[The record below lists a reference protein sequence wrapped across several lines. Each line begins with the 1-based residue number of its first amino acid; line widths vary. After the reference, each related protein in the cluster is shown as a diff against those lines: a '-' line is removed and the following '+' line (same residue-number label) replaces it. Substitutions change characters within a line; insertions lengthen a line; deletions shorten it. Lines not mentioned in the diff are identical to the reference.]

1 MHDRSRVFLAA
12 ILFSALLLIGKGMGV
27 STPAAALPA
36 ADPFADEPLAPL
48 RQQVQTK
55 AVALS
60 DSAAEQ
66 VDRLLAWIG
75 NMERSVASALKSSA
89 AVKTRALPA
98 GEPGTVQ
105 VRDYLNFRTSP
116 NGPVISRLH
125 GGDRVEILGRQG
137 SWYRIRFGNRV
148 GYAFAKYIAKGA
160 AATTAKA
167 GKTPAPVTTGVVAG
181 AAPKGKGTPL
191 NVRATGYYP
200 PPPGGYKTKAEARLE
215 GGAYDCRGQ
224 KLRTLQQYNPRDPK
238 AYVSCATDPRVIKT
252 GTYFTI
258 DQFPGVRFLACDVGG
273 SIKGRHVDICCQTKA
288 DAYRLPDRVTV
299 RTLT

>member
-1 MHDRSRVFLAA
+1 MHDRSRIFLAA
-12 ILFSALLLIGKGMGV
+12 NLFAVLLLIGSWPGG
-27 STPAAALPA
+27 TAPAAALPA
-36 ADPFADEPLAPL
+36 GPFADESLTPL
-48 RQQVQTK
+48 RQQVETK

-60 DSAAEQ
+60 GSAAER
-66 VDRLLAWIG
+66 VDRLLTWIEK
-75 NMERSVASALKSSA
+75 MEGSVRSALKSSA
-89 AVKTRALPA
+89 APKAQALPTGQA
-98 GEPGTVQ
+98 GTVQ

-137 SWYRIRFGNRV
+137 SWYRIRVGNRV
-148 GYAFAKYIAKGA
+148 GYAFAKYITQGA
-160 AATTAKA
+160 VTTTAKA
-167 GKTPAPVTTGVVAG
+167 GKTPAPVTSGVPAG
-181 AAPKGKGTPL
+181 STPAGRGAPM
-191 NVRATGYYP
+191 NVKATGYYP

-224 KLRTLQQYNPRDPK
+224 KLRTLQQYNAKDPK

-273 SIKGRHVDICCQTKA
+273 GIKGQHVDICCQTKA
-288 DAYRLPDRVTV
+288 DAYRLPARVTV

>member
-12 ILFSALLLIGKGMGV
+12 ILFAVLLLIANGLGM
-27 STPAAALPA
+27 TAPTAAHA
-36 ADPFADEPLAPL
+36 AVDPFADEPLTPL

-55 AVALS
+55 AVSLS
-60 DSAAEQ
+60 GSAAER

-75 NMERSVASALKSSA
+75 KMEGAVTSALKNSA
-89 AVKTRALPA
+89 APTPQALPTGQA
-98 GEPGTVQ
+98 GTVQ

-137 SWYRIRFGNRV
+137 NWYRIRVGNRV
-148 GYAFAKYIAKGA
+148 GYAFAKYITRGA
-160 AATTAKA
+160 VTTTAKA
-167 GKTPAPVTTGVVAG
+167 GKTPAPVSTGVAAG
-181 AAPKGKGTPL
+181 PTPQGKGATL
-191 NVRATGYYP
+191 NVKATGYYP

-224 KLRTLQQYNPRDPK
+224 KLRTLQQYNAKDPK

-252 GTYFTI
+252 GTFFTI

-273 SIKGRHVDICCQTKA
+273 AIKGKHVDICCQTKA
-288 DAYRLPDRVTV
+288 DAYRLPARVTV